1 MRKTKS
7 TPDSDPASAPDINI
21 WLAGLGAWAHAQ
33 AEGNKVFEALV
44 RDGMS
49 LQRKTQTMAEVSL
62 SQATEQ
68 LAVLTERASSTPLD
82 GLSRLFDTRVA
93 KAMARLDLPD
103 AAAWQ
108 ATLDRLSELETQ
120 LTNLMTAHA
129 ALVRKVA
136 ELNGQA
142 VRKARAPS
150 QAPSP
155 PKAKASTAA
164 KPQLQ
169 LPLRTQAAP
178 RAQAKAAPATPGRS
192 PAAKADERPAS
203 KRASNRSR

>member
-1 MRKTKS
+1 MRKTKP
-7 TPDSDPASAPDINI
+7 TPDSDPATAPDINI

-44 RDGMS
+44 RDGLS

-108 ATLDRLSELETQ
+108 AALDRLAELEAQ
-120 LTNLMTAHA
+120 LTSLTAAHA
-129 ALVRKVA
+129 ALVRQVEA
-136 ELNGQA
+136 LHGQA
-142 VRKARAPS
+142 TREAGASSRAPS
-150 QAPSP
+150 SP
-155 PKAKASTAA
+155 KVKASAA
-164 KPQLQ
+164 PKPQLQ
-169 LPLRTQAAP
+169 LPLQAQAAP
-178 RAQAKAAPATPGRS
+178 RARTNAPAAPARAPG
-192 PAAKADERPAS
+192 AKAGKKTAS
-203 KRASNRSR
+203 KRASSRAG

>member
-1 MRKTKS
+1 MRKTKP
-7 TPDSDPASAPDINI
+7 TPDSDPATAPDINI

-44 RDGMS
+44 RDGLS
-49 LQRKTQTMAEVSL
+49 LQRKTQTMAEASL

-108 ATLDRLSELETQ
+108 AAQDRLTELEAQ
-120 LTNLMTAHA
+120 LTALTTAHA
-129 ALVRKVA
+129 ALVRQVA
-136 ELNGQA
+136 EAGGPDGGAPQLQA
-142 VRKARAPS
+142 QTPTPS
-150 QAPSP
+150 H
-155 PKAKASTAA
+155 KAKPKGSAP

-169 LPLRTQAAP
+169 LPLQAQAP
-178 RAQAKAAPATPGRS
+178 RAKAAASR
-192 PAAKADERPAS
+192 KPAS
-203 KRASNRSR
+203 KRPPSRAR

>member
-1 MRKTKS
+1 MRKNKS
-7 TPDSDPASAPDINI
+7 TPDSDPASSPDINI

-108 ATLDRLSELETQ
+108 AAQDRLAELEAQ
-120 LTNLMTAHA
+120 LASLTTAHT
-129 ALVRKVA
+129 ALVRQVA
-136 ELNGQA
+136 ALHGQA
-142 VRKARAPS
+142 VREAGASSRVS
-150 QAPSP
+150 SSP
-155 PKAKASTAA
+155 KDKASAP

-169 LPLRTQAAP
+169 LPLQAQATP
-178 RAQAKAAPATPGRS
+178 RARTNAPAAPA
-192 PAAKADERPAS
+192 AKTGKKTAS
-203 KRASNRSR
+203 KRASNRAG

>member
-1 MRKTKS
+1 MRKSKS
-7 TPDSDPASAPDINI
+7 TPDSDPASSPDINI

-108 ATLDRLSELETQ
+108 AALDRLSELEAQ
-120 LTNLMTAHA
+120 LTSLTSAHA
-129 ALVRKVA
+129 ALVRQVA
-136 ELNGQA
+136 ALHGQA
-142 VRKARAPS
+142 VREAGASSRVS
-150 QAPSP
+150 SSP
-155 PKAKASTAA
+155 KVKASAA
-164 KPQLQ
+164 PKPQLQ
-169 LPLRTQAAP
+169 LPLQTQAAP
-178 RAQAKAAPATPGRS
+178 RAQATPGRS
-192 PAAKADERPAS
+192 PTAKAGKKPAS